1 MIRRERLHRH
11 PLPEVRHEPPRA
23 RDRGCGYASA
33 AVPRPAPVA
42 HGWRRREAG
51 EAWDRASDATP
62 AVPPSIES
70 AGAVVLRAPGDGGD
84 FVPCGNSVAAT
95 DFRAAGC

>member
-1 MIRRERLHRH
+1 M
-11 PLPEVRHEPPRA
+11 
-23 RDRGCGYASA
+23 SA
-33 AVPRPAPVA
+33 VVPRPPPVA

-70 AGAVVLRAPGDGGD
+70 AGAVVWAPEDGGD

-95 DFRAAGC
+95 DFRAAGGWAVTP